1 VNLFKKSIKIG
12 KECLYTG
19 CSKNFDIG
27 LYLLSAMRPTGWWKL
42 FPRLHY
48 ALFNS
53 SYRDGNDF
61 GFHKK
66 RGYNNEYDEAWYLQ
80 INQDV
85 AEAVSRG
92 DFNSGLEH
100 YKVFGISEG
109 RFWHR
114 SHPRVYEKWIA
125 GHRASLTCRAS
136 TTPGP
141 LISVLMP
148 TYNPKKEWIIAAI
161 ESVRNQ
167 HYQNWELCVA
177 DDASSEESCKVILC
191 EYGRKDSRIKVVFRE
206 TNGHI
211 SEASNSALAL
221 ATGDW
226 VSLMDHDDLL
236 APDALAQVAACIH
249 AHSTVRMIY
258 SDEDKIDERGVRHD
272 PHFKPD
278 WNQDLF
284 YSYNMVSHLGVYHK
298 PMLEEIGGFR
308 KGYEGAQDY
317 DLTLRFIEKIQVDQI
332 KHIPKVLYHW
342 RVHPESTAGGVDVK
356 PYAVDAGQHAL
367 QDHFDRIG
375 IDAQVDLDSSGYYRV
390 LHPLPEHPPLVSIII
405 PTHNAY
411 KLIKKCIT
419 SLRKKTSY
427 RNFEIIIIDN
437 RSDELRACKYLNSL
451 SKNKDIDVI
460 RDDRPFNY
468 SALNNK
474 AVSSAKGDIL
484 CFLNNDIEVVTEDW
498 LTEMVSHAVRP
509 EIGAVGAKLL
519 YPDGTI
525 QHAGIITGMG
535 GVAGH
540 AFKSFPGT
548 SRGYMSRLMVSQNY
562 SAVTGAC
569 LVIEKEKFIRVG
581 GFDEINLPVSFNDVD
596 LCLKLLE
603 AGYRNF
609 WTPHATLCHHESAT
623 RGDDLSPDKIERF
636 TKENTFMKEK
646 WGEILEQDPA
656 YNPNFTLE
664 YEDFTLT
671 WPPRQ
676 NG

>member
-1 VNLFKKSIKIG
+1 
-12 KECLYTG
+12 
-19 CSKNFDIG
+19 
-27 LYLLSAMRPTGWWKL
+27 
-42 FPRLHY
+42 
-48 ALFNS
+48 
-53 SYRDGNDF
+53 
-61 GFHKK
+61 
-66 RGYNNEYDEAWYLQ
+66 
-80 INQDV
+80 
-85 AEAVSRG
+85 
-92 DFNSGLEH
+92 
-100 YKVFGISEG
+100 
-109 RFWHR
+109 
-114 SHPRVYEKWIA
+114 
-125 GHRASLTCRAS
+125 
-136 TTPGP
+136 
-141 LISVLMP
+141 MP
-148 TYNPKKEWIIAAI
+148 TYNPKKEWLIAAI

-167 HYQNWELCVA
+167 NYRNWELCVA
-177 DDASSEESCKVILC
+177 DDASSEEAGKHILS
-191 EYGRKDSRIKVVFRE
+191 EYARKDSRIKVVFRE

-211 SEASNSALAL
+211 SEASNSALAM

-226 VSLMDHDDLL
+226 VALMDHDDLL
-236 APDALAQVAACIH
+236 APDALAQVAACIEENPE
-249 AHSTVRMIY
+249 ARLIY
-258 SDEDKIDERGVRHD
+258 SDEDKINVSGERHD

-375 IDAQVDLDSSGYYRV
+375 IDAQVDLESSGYYRV
-390 LHPLPEHPPLVSIII
+390 HYPLPEDKPLVSIII
-405 PTHNAY
+405 PTHNG
-411 KLIKKCIT
+411 KNILKKCINSILNT
-419 SLRKKTSY
+419 TDYNNYQILV
-427 RNFEIIIIDN
+427 IDN
-437 RSDELRACKYLNSL
+437 RSTDKEALKYLKSL
-451 SKNKDIDVI
+451 GVSEKIQVI

-468 SALNNK
+468 SALNNT
-474 AVSSAKGDIL
+474 AIDSAKGSLI
-484 CFLNNDIEVVTEDW
+484 CFLNNDIEVITEDW

-519 YPDGTI
+519 YPDGRI

-569 LVIEKEKFIRVG
+569 LVMEKEKFIKVG
-581 GFDEINLPVSFNDVD
+581 GFDEINLPVSFNDAD

-664 YEDFTLT
+664 YEDFTLA
-671 WPPRQ
+671 WPPRK

>member
-1 VNLFKKSIKIG
+1 MSEYLQVTKIIKEYSYTRRSKSFDV
-12 KECLYTG
+12 CLYR
-19 CSKNFDIG
+19 
-27 LYLLSAMRPTGWWKL
+27 LSAMRPTGWWKL

-53 SYRDGNDF
+53 SYREGNDF

-66 RGYNNEYDEAWYLQ
+66 RGYNNEYDEEWYLR

-92 DFNSGLEH
+92 DFKSGLEH
-100 YKVFGISEG
+100 YKIFGISER

-114 SHPRVYEKWIA
+114 FHPRVYEKWIA
-125 GHRASLTCRAS
+125 GYLTSVTYRASATL
-136 TTPGP
+136 GP
-141 LISVLMP
+141 LISVLLP
-148 TYNPKKEWIIAAI
+148 TYNPKKEWLIAAI

-167 HYQNWELCVA
+167 NYQNWELCVA

-226 VSLMDHDDLL
+226 VALMDHDDLL

-272 PHFKPD
+272 QHFKPD

-317 DLTLRFIEKIQVDQI
+317 DLTLRFIEKIQGDQI

-342 RVHPESTAGGVDVK
+342 RVHPESTAGRVDVK

-437 RSDELRACKYLNSL
+437 RSDEPRACKYLNSL

-525 QHAGIITGMG
+525 QHAGIITGIG

-540 AFKSFPGT
+540 AFKSFLGT

-609 WTPHATLCHHESAT
+609 WTPHATLCHHESAP

-664 YEDFTLT
+664 YKDFTLA